1 MRFYIHIFRSI
12 LKPNNLK
19 VVPVGLNR
27 GVKKIVSSR
36 IPNLGRLEDLA
47 DIVTGA
53 GNISE
58 SEAEVDDHFGIVIG
72 KVGRA
77 VVPAIQ
83 EWGRGTLIQGVT
95 GTGLVAL
102 F

>member
-1 MRFYIHIFRSI
+1 MYIVYNIHIFRSI

-58 SEAEVDDHFGIVIG
+58 SEAEVDNHFGIVIG
-72 KVGRA
+72 KGEGRLF
-77 VVPAIQ
+77 PPSRNGGGEPCYRLLQ
-83 EWGRGTLIQGVT
+83 E
-95 GTGLVAL
+95 LV
-102 F
+102 